1 MVEVIRHRVKVVLG
15 TIVLSIALEVRIL
28 LLPIL
33 NNFTVEVVLPVH
45 RRHELMIL
53 SQAFIRGCKELLR
66 FLEDRFPAYVDII
79 VFIRLFELLS
89 NACVRKVFCKL
100 LLDALDRV
108 SRLSEIERG
117 TSQTEAFLSRI

>member
-1 MVEVIRHRVKVVLG
+1 MVEVIRHRVKVVLC